1 MYYLKM
7 IILIILMARVSCGE
21 TRAIAC
27 FSKIR
32 TLPYT
37 RTPTYSHF
45 RNIPSFFEARERV
58 KRFFDTLSKRTSL
71 AFFDWNL

>member
-7 IILIILMARVSCGE
+7 IILIILMAPVSRGE

-45 RNIPSFFEARERV
+45 RNIPSFFEARQRV
-58 KRFFDTLSKRTSL
+58 NQLIDTLQKP
-71 AFFDWNL
+71 